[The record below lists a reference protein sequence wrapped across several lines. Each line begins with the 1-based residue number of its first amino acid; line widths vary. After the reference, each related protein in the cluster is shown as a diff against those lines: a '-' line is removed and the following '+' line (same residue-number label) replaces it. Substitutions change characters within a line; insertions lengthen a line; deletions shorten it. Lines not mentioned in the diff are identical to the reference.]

1 MTRSSDNQPVAQ
13 PGRTVGSLLG
23 LPLGATEIRAAPAGS
38 AGSVAPA
45 RAAPETPAA
54 LPASENEGPG
64 WVVWGGEARAGGSA
78 AGIRAGVEALD
89 FNNPFGQLMERVWF
103 DGKLVYAIDCG
114 EVDVDPERVKV
125 AQEYQI
131 VYGVELDE
139 QGKLKRPPEIVPGQY
154 NIYDSVPGMD
164 KYSPI
169 WQFNYVVVPRDY
181 RPNALRSESDSLAS
195 GYQILHSTVFEK

>member
-1 MTRSSDNQPVAQ
+1 MTRSSDNQPVTQ

-45 RAAPETPAA
+45 RAAPETPAALPASENEGPGGVAPPRAAPETRPA

-125 AQEYQI
+125 AQEY
-131 VYGVELDE
+131 
-139 QGKLKRPPEIVPGQY
+139 
-154 NIYDSVPGMD
+154 
-164 KYSPI
+164 
-169 WQFNYVVVPRDY
+169 
-181 RPNALRSESDSLAS
+181 
-195 GYQILHSTVFEK
+195 